1 LTAPPLIS
9 TCVFKD
15 EVNESTTDHEKNVG
29 WKNNLCNFEN
39 VVKSGIH
46 QANDNRFQKNGL
58 NWSLHLLS
66 VYIIKMSQGAMIA
79 GAFILVVVCC
89 SSSSAML
96 MMGGDEKKTTTPT
109 TSTTPTTPAPTD
121 TCVGGSVCPSK
132 LTSPSGACVAVMQD
146 DGNYVVYDSAGTA
159 IWDSKTMGRGTGP
172 YRITMQSDGNFVL
185 YDSADTALWNST
197 TAGRGTGPY
206 KAVMQDDCN
215 LVVYGSGDQPTWSSK
230 GGLVS

>member
-1 LTAPPLIS
+1 
-9 TCVFKD
+9 
-15 EVNESTTDHEKNVG
+15 
-29 WKNNLCNFEN
+29 
-39 VVKSGIH
+39 
-46 QANDNRFQKNGL
+46 
-58 NWSLHLLS
+58 
-66 VYIIKMSQGAMIA
+66 MSQGAMIA

-89 SSSSAML
+89 SSSLAML

-109 TSTTPTTPAPTD
+109 TSTTSTTSTTPAPTD

-185 YDSADTALWNST
+185 YDSADTASALWHPDTISAPAT
-197 TAGRGTGPY
+197 TPINLPY
-206 KAVMQDDCN
+206 GNYGVYKLSAENEDRILLQ
-215 LVVYGSGDQPTWSSK
+215 LGEVYGQT
-230 GGLVS
+230 GLEIISYCP